1 MKRVEIKASGGKIDS
16 LVFNGEYYHTMRL
29 KLEKFELE
37 GNELYDNPID
47 TDIRV
52 RNFRVNIKISQS
64 IIRIY

>member
-37 GNELYDNPID
+37 GNELYDNPI
-47 TDIRV
+47 RV